1 MISVECAASGVDPSV
16 LQLAQGKDLMVGVID
31 VGTEEV
37 ETPATVADRIRA
49 VLPYV
54 APDKLYPC
62 TDCGMIPRSR
72 EAARGKMKALADGA
86 RIVRTETDKRTDRRH
101 PESGSAK
108 IAPGRIMHGTYTIN
122 GVTLHVEET
131 GSGEPIIFVHEFGGD
146 ARSWQPQVEHFSR
159 HYRCVVYNA
168 RGYPPSDV
176 PEDETLYGQH
186 LSTADL
192 KGVLDALDIERAFVV
207 GLSMGAYTGLML
219 TMQHPERVRALVFA
233 SGGSGAYPETR
244 KQFLADT
251 TAVAE
256 KILQAN
262 SVEAAG
268 ISSGPSRVQL
278 QNKNQTVWEQFAA
291 HLSEHSAVGSAYTLR
306 HVQAER
312 PSLYDLT
319 GLTSVRCDDADALGC
334 RR

>member
-1 MISVECAASGVDPSV
+1 M
-16 LQLAQGKDLMVGVID
+16 
-31 VGTEEV
+31 T
-37 ETPATVADRIRA
+37 RI
-49 VLPYV
+49 P
-54 APDKLYPC
+54 
-62 TDCGMIPRSR
+62 
-72 EAARGKMKALADGA
+72 
-86 RIVRTETDKRTDRRH
+86 
-101 PESGSAK
+101 
-108 IAPGRIMHGTYTIN
+108 IN
-122 GVTLHVEET
+122 GVSLHVEET
-131 GSGEPIIFVHEFGGD
+131 GSGESIVFVHEFGGD

-176 PEDETLYGQH
+176 PEDERLYGQQ

-192 KGVLDALDIERAFVV
+192 KGVLDALDIEQAFVV

-219 TMQHPERVRALVFA
+219 TVQHPERVRALVFA
-233 SGGSGAYPETR
+233 SGGSGAYPATR
-244 KQFLADT
+244 AQFLADT
-251 TAVAE
+251 TTVAE
-256 KILQAN
+256 KMLQAN
-262 SVEAAG
+262 SVDVAG

-319 GLTSVRCDDADALGC
+319 TELGAVTTPTLLVVGDEDESCLDVNLYLKRTMPYAGLSIFPKSGHLLNLEEPERFNALIDEFFQTVQAGQWS
-334 RR
+334 RRDPRSETVSAFGQKT

>member
-1 MISVECAASGVDPSV
+1 M
-16 LQLAQGKDLMVGVID
+16 
-31 VGTEEV
+31 T
-37 ETPATVADRIRA
+37 RI
-49 VLPYV
+49 P
-54 APDKLYPC
+54 
-62 TDCGMIPRSR
+62 
-72 EAARGKMKALADGA
+72 
-86 RIVRTETDKRTDRRH
+86 
-101 PESGSAK
+101 
-108 IAPGRIMHGTYTIN
+108 IN
-122 GVTLHVEET
+122 GVSLHVEET
-131 GSGEPIIFVHEFGGD
+131 GSGESIIFVHEFGGD
-146 ARSWQPQVEHFSR
+146 TRSWQPQVEQLSQ

-176 PEDETLYGQH
+176 PEDERLYGQQ

-233 SGGSGAYPETR
+233 SGGSGAYPATR
-244 KQFLADT
+244 TQFLADT
-251 TAVAE
+251 NAVAE

-262 SVEAAG
+262 SVDASG

-278 QNKNQTVWEQFAA
+278 QNKNRTVWEQFAA

-312 PSLYDLT
+312 PSLYDLAAELRAVT
-319 GLTSVRCDDADALGC
+319 TPTLLVVGDEDESCLDVNLHLKRTMPYSGLSIFPKSGHLLNLEEPERFNVLIDEFFQTVQAGQWS
-334 RR
+334 RRDPRSETVSAFGQKP

>member
-1 MISVECAASGVDPSV
+1 M
-16 LQLAQGKDLMVGVID
+16 
-31 VGTEEV
+31 T
-37 ETPATVADRIRA
+37 RI
-49 VLPYV
+49 P
-54 APDKLYPC
+54 
-62 TDCGMIPRSR
+62 
-72 EAARGKMKALADGA
+72 
-86 RIVRTETDKRTDRRH
+86 
-101 PESGSAK
+101 
-108 IAPGRIMHGTYTIN
+108 IN
-122 GVTLHVEET
+122 GVSLHVEET
-131 GSGEPIIFVHEFGGD
+131 GSGESIVFVHEFGGD

-176 PEDETLYGQH
+176 PEDERLYGQQ

-192 KGVLDALDIERAFVV
+192 KGVLDALDIEQAFVV

-219 TMQHPERVRALVFA
+219 TVQHPERVRALVFA

-244 KQFLADT
+244 TRFLVDT
-251 TAVAE
+251 NAVAE
-256 KILQAN
+256 KMLRAN
-262 SVEAAG
+262 SVDAAG

-319 GLTSVRCDDADALGC
+319 TELGAVTTPTLLVVGDEDESCLDVNLYLKRTMPYAGLSIFPKSGHLLNLEEPERFNALIDEFFQTVKAGQWS
-334 RR
+334 RRDPRSETVSAFGQKT

>member
-1 MISVECAASGVDPSV
+1 M
-16 LQLAQGKDLMVGVID
+16 
-31 VGTEEV
+31 
-37 ETPATVADRIRA
+37 
-49 VLPYV
+49 
-54 APDKLYPC
+54 
-62 TDCGMIPRSR
+62 
-72 EAARGKMKALADGA
+72 ARTQ
-86 RIVRTETDKRTDRRH
+86 V
-101 PESGSAK
+101 
-108 IAPGRIMHGTYTIN
+108 N
-122 GVTLHVEET
+122 GVTLHVEEV

-319 GLTSVRCDDADALGC
+319 TELGAVTTPTLLVVGDEDESCLDVNLYLKRTMPYAGLSIFPKSGHLLNLEEPERFNSLIDEFFQTVQAGQWS
-334 RR
+334 RRDPRSETVSAFGQKT

>member
-1 MISVECAASGVDPSV
+1 M
-16 LQLAQGKDLMVGVID
+16 
-31 VGTEEV
+31 T
-37 ETPATVADRIRA
+37 
-49 VLPYV
+49 
-54 APDKLYPC
+54 
-62 TDCGMIPRSR
+62 
-72 EAARGKMKALADGA
+72 
-86 RIVRTETDKRTDRRH
+86 RRQ
-101 PESGSAK
+101 
-108 IAPGRIMHGTYTIN
+108 IN
-122 GVTLHVEET
+122 GVSLHVEEA
-131 GSGEPIIFVHEFGGD
+131 GSGESSVFVHEVGGD

-159 HYRCVVYNA
+159 HYRCIVYNA

-176 PEDETLYGQH
+176 PEDERLYGQQ

-192 KGVLDALDIERAFVV
+192 KGVLDALDIEQAFVV

-233 SGGSGAYPETR
+233 SGGSGAYPATR

-251 TAVAE
+251 NAVAE

-262 SVEAAG
+262 SVDVAG
-268 ISSGPSRVQL
+268 IASGPSRVQL

-312 PSLYDLT
+312 PSLYDFTTELGAVT
-319 GLTSVRCDDADALGC
+319 TPTLLVVGDEDESCLDVNLHLRRTMPYAGLSIFPKSGHLLNLEEPERFNALIDEFFQTVKARQWS
-334 RR
+334 RRDPRSETVSAFGQKT

>member
-1 MISVECAASGVDPSV
+1 M
-16 LQLAQGKDLMVGVID
+16 
-31 VGTEEV
+31 
-37 ETPATVADRIRA
+37 
-49 VLPYV
+49 
-54 APDKLYPC
+54 
-62 TDCGMIPRSR
+62 
-72 EAARGKMKALADGA
+72 A
-86 RIVRTETDKRTDRRH
+86 RI
-101 PESGSAK
+101 P
-108 IAPGRIMHGTYTIN
+108 IN

-146 ARSWQPQVEHFSR
+146 ARSWQPQVEHFSP

-168 RGYPPSDV
+168 RGYPPSDI

-192 KGVLDALDIERAFVV
+192 RGVLDVLDIEQAFVV

-233 SGGSGAYPETR
+233 SGGSGAYPATR

-251 TAVAE
+251 NAVAE

-262 SVEAAG
+262 SVDAAG
-268 ISSGPSRVQL
+268 IASGPSRVQL
-278 QNKNQTVWEQFAA
+278 QNKNHAVWEQFAA
-291 HLSEHSAVGSAYTLR
+291 HLSEHSAAGSAYTLR

-319 GLTSVRCDDADALGC
+319 DDLRTVTTPTLLVVGDEDESCLDVNLYLKRTIPYSGLSIFPKSGHLLNLEEPEHFNALIDEFFQTVKAGQWS
-334 RR
+334 RRDPRSETVSAFGQKT

>member
-1 MISVECAASGVDPSV
+1 M
-16 LQLAQGKDLMVGVID
+16 
-31 VGTEEV
+31 T
-37 ETPATVADRIRA
+37 
-49 VLPYV
+49 
-54 APDKLYPC
+54 
-62 TDCGMIPRSR
+62 
-72 EAARGKMKALADGA
+72 
-86 RIVRTETDKRTDRRH
+86 RRQ
-101 PESGSAK
+101 
-108 IAPGRIMHGTYTIN
+108 IN
-122 GVTLHVEET
+122 GVSLHVEET
-131 GSGEPIIFVHEFGGD
+131 GSGEPVIFVHEFGGD
-146 ARSWQPQVEHFSR
+146 ARSWQPQVEHFSH

-192 KGVLDALDIERAFVV
+192 KGVLDALDIEQAFVV

-251 TAVAE
+251 NAVAE
-256 KILQAN
+256 KMLRAN
-262 SVEAAG
+262 SVDAAG
-268 ISSGPSRVQL
+268 ISFGPSRVQL
-278 QNKNQTVWEQFAA
+278 QNKNQAVWEQFAA

-319 GLTSVRCDDADALGC
+319 DDLRAVTTPTLLVVGDEDESCLDVNLYLKRTMPYSGLSIFPKSGHLLNLEEPERFNVLLDEFFQTVKAGQWS
-334 RR
+334 RRDPRSETVSAFGQKT

>member
-1 MISVECAASGVDPSV
+1 M
-16 LQLAQGKDLMVGVID
+16 
-31 VGTEEV
+31 
-37 ETPATVADRIRA
+37 
-49 VLPYV
+49 
-54 APDKLYPC
+54 
-62 TDCGMIPRSR
+62 
-72 EAARGKMKALADGA
+72 A
-86 RIVRTETDKRTDRRH
+86 RI
-101 PESGSAK
+101 P
-108 IAPGRIMHGTYTIN
+108 IN
-122 GVTLHVEET
+122 GVTLHVEEV

-319 GLTSVRCDDADALGC
+319 TELGAVTTPTLLVVGDEDESCLDVNLYLKRTMPYAGLSIFPKSGHLLNLEEPERFNSLIDEFFQTVQAGQWS
-334 RR
+334 RRDPRSKTVSAFGQKT

>member
-1 MISVECAASGVDPSV
+1 M
-16 LQLAQGKDLMVGVID
+16 
-31 VGTEEV
+31 
-37 ETPATVADRIRA
+37 
-49 VLPYV
+49 
-54 APDKLYPC
+54 
-62 TDCGMIPRSR
+62 
-72 EAARGKMKALADGA
+72 A
-86 RIVRTETDKRTDRRH
+86 RI
-101 PESGSAK
+101 P
-108 IAPGRIMHGTYTIN
+108 IN

-146 ARSWQPQVEHFSR
+146 ARSWQPQVEHFSP

-192 KGVLDALDIERAFVV
+192 RGVLDALDIEQAFVV

-233 SGGSGAYPETR
+233 SGGSGAYPATR

-251 TAVAE
+251 NVVAE

-262 SVEAAG
+262 SVDAAG

-278 QNKNQTVWEQFAA
+278 QNKNHTVWEQFAA
-291 HLSEHSAVGSAYTLR
+291 HLSEHSAAGSAYTLR

-319 GLTSVRCDDADALGC
+319 DNLRAVTTPTLLVVGDEDESCLDVNLYLKRTMPYSGLSIFPKSGHLLNLEEPERFNALIDEFFQMVQAGQWS
-334 RR
+334 RRDPRSETVSAFGQKT

>member
-1 MISVECAASGVDPSV
+1 M
-16 LQLAQGKDLMVGVID
+16 
-31 VGTEEV
+31 
-37 ETPATVADRIRA
+37 
-49 VLPYV
+49 
-54 APDKLYPC
+54 
-62 TDCGMIPRSR
+62 
-72 EAARGKMKALADGA
+72 ARKQ
-86 RIVRTETDKRTDRRH
+86 
-101 PESGSAK
+101 
-108 IAPGRIMHGTYTIN
+108 IN
-122 GVTLHVEET
+122 GVTLHIEET

-146 ARSWQPQVEHFSR
+146 TRSWQPQVEHFSL

-192 KGVLDALDIERAFVV
+192 KGVLDALDIEQAFVV

-219 TMQHPERVRALVFA
+219 TMQYPERVRALVFA

-256 KILQAN
+256 KILQAD
-262 SVEAAG
+262 SVDAAG
-268 ISSGPSRVQL
+268 IASGPSRVQL
-278 QNKNQTVWEQFAA
+278 QNKNHAIWEQFAA

-319 GLTSVRCDDADALGC
+319 AELRAMTTPTLLVVGDEDESCLDVNLYLKRTMPYSGLTIFPKSGHLLNLEEPERFNALIDEFFRTVQAGQWS
-334 RR
+334 RRDPRSETVSAFGQKT

>member
-1 MISVECAASGVDPSV
+1 M
-16 LQLAQGKDLMVGVID
+16 
-31 VGTEEV
+31 T
-37 ETPATVADRIRA
+37 RI
-49 VLPYV
+49 P
-54 APDKLYPC
+54 
-62 TDCGMIPRSR
+62 
-72 EAARGKMKALADGA
+72 
-86 RIVRTETDKRTDRRH
+86 
-101 PESGSAK
+101 
-108 IAPGRIMHGTYTIN
+108 IN
-122 GVTLHVEET
+122 GVSLHVEET
-131 GSGEPIIFVHEFGGD
+131 GSGESIVFVHEFGGD

-176 PEDETLYGQH
+176 PEDERLYGQQ

-192 KGVLDALDIERAFVV
+192 KGVLDALDIEQAFVV

-219 TMQHPERVRALVFA
+219 TVQHPERVRALVFA

-244 KQFLADT
+244 TRFLVDT
-251 TAVAE
+251 NAVAE
-256 KILQAN
+256 KMLQAN
-262 SVEAAG
+262 SVDAAG

-319 GLTSVRCDDADALGC
+319 TELGAVTTPTLLVVGDEDESCLDVNLYLKRTMPYAGLSIFPKSGHLLNLEEPERFNALIDEFFQTVKAGQWS
-334 RR
+334 RRDPRSETVSAFGQKT

>member
-1 MISVECAASGVDPSV
+1 M
-16 LQLAQGKDLMVGVID
+16 
-31 VGTEEV
+31 T
-37 ETPATVADRIRA
+37 RI
-49 VLPYV
+49 P
-54 APDKLYPC
+54 
-62 TDCGMIPRSR
+62 
-72 EAARGKMKALADGA
+72 
-86 RIVRTETDKRTDRRH
+86 
-101 PESGSAK
+101 
-108 IAPGRIMHGTYTIN
+108 IN
-122 GVTLHVEET
+122 GVSLHVEET
-131 GSGEPIIFVHEFGGD
+131 GSGESIIFVHEFGGD
-146 ARSWQPQVEHFSR
+146 TRSWQPQVEQLSR

-176 PEDETLYGQH
+176 PEDETLYGQQ

-244 KQFLADT
+244 TQFLADT
-251 TAVAE
+251 HAVAE

-262 SVEAAG
+262 SVDASG

-312 PSLYDLT
+312 PSLYDLAAELRAVT
-319 GLTSVRCDDADALGC
+319 TPTLLVVGDEDESCLDVNLHLKRTMPYAGLSIFPKSGHLLNLEEPERFNVLIDEFFQTVKAGQWS
-334 RR
+334 RRDPRSETLSAFGQKP

>member
-1 MISVECAASGVDPSV
+1 M
-16 LQLAQGKDLMVGVID
+16 
-31 VGTEEV
+31 
-37 ETPATVADRIRA
+37 
-49 VLPYV
+49 
-54 APDKLYPC
+54 
-62 TDCGMIPRSR
+62 
-72 EAARGKMKALADGA
+72 A
-86 RIVRTETDKRTDRRH
+86 RI
-101 PESGSAK
+101 P
-108 IAPGRIMHGTYTIN
+108 IN

-319 GLTSVRCDDADALGC
+319 DDLRAVTTPTLLVVGDEDESCLDVNLYLKRTMPYAGLSIFPKSGHLLNLEEPERFNSLIDEFFQTVQAGQWS
-334 RR
+334 RRDPRSETVSAFGQKT

>member
-1 MISVECAASGVDPSV
+1 M
-16 LQLAQGKDLMVGVID
+16 
-31 VGTEEV
+31 
-37 ETPATVADRIRA
+37 
-49 VLPYV
+49 
-54 APDKLYPC
+54 
-62 TDCGMIPRSR
+62 
-72 EAARGKMKALADGA
+72 ARTQ
-86 RIVRTETDKRTDRRH
+86 V
-101 PESGSAK
+101 
-108 IAPGRIMHGTYTIN
+108 N
-122 GVTLHVEET
+122 GVTLHVEEV

-278 QNKNQTVWEQFAA
+278 QNKNQMVWEQFAA

-319 GLTSVRCDDADALGC
+319 DDLRAVTTPTLLVVGDEDESCLDVNLYLKRTMPYAGLSIFPKSGHLLNLEEPERFNSLIDEFFQTVQAGQWS
-334 RR
+334 RRDPRSETVSAFGQKT

>member
-1 MISVECAASGVDPSV
+1 M
-16 LQLAQGKDLMVGVID
+16 
-31 VGTEEV
+31 T
-37 ETPATVADRIRA
+37 RI
-49 VLPYV
+49 P
-54 APDKLYPC
+54 
-62 TDCGMIPRSR
+62 
-72 EAARGKMKALADGA
+72 
-86 RIVRTETDKRTDRRH
+86 
-101 PESGSAK
+101 
-108 IAPGRIMHGTYTIN
+108 IN
-122 GVTLHVEET
+122 GVSLHVEET
-131 GSGEPIIFVHEFGGD
+131 GSGESIVFVHEFGGD

-168 RGYPPSDV
+168 RGYSPSDV
-176 PEDETLYGQH
+176 PEDERLYGQQ

-192 KGVLDALDIERAFVV
+192 KGVLDVLDIERAFVV

-219 TMQHPERVRALVFA
+219 TVQHPERVRALVFA

-244 KQFLADT
+244 AQFLADT

-256 KILQAN
+256 KMLQAN
-262 SVEAAG
+262 SVDAAG

-319 GLTSVRCDDADALGC
+319 TELGAVTTPTLLVVGDEDESCLDVNLYLKRTMPYSGLTILPKSGHLLNLEEPERFNGLIDEFFQTVKAGQWQ
-334 RR
+334 RRDPRSETLRAFGQRS

>member
-1 MISVECAASGVDPSV
+1 M
-16 LQLAQGKDLMVGVID
+16 
-31 VGTEEV
+31 T
-37 ETPATVADRIRA
+37 RI
-49 VLPYV
+49 P
-54 APDKLYPC
+54 
-62 TDCGMIPRSR
+62 
-72 EAARGKMKALADGA
+72 
-86 RIVRTETDKRTDRRH
+86 
-101 PESGSAK
+101 
-108 IAPGRIMHGTYTIN
+108 IN
-122 GVTLHVEET
+122 GVSLHVEET
-131 GSGEPIIFVHEFGGD
+131 GSGESIIFVHEFGGD
-146 ARSWQPQVEHFSR
+146 TRSWQPQVEQLSQ

-176 PEDETLYGQH
+176 PEDETLYGQQ

-244 KQFLADT
+244 TQFLADT
-251 TAVAE
+251 HAVAE
-256 KILQAN
+256 KMLQAN
-262 SVEAAG
+262 SVDASG

-291 HLSEHSAVGSAYTLR
+291 HLSEHSALGSAYTLR

-312 PSLYDLT
+312 PSLYDLAAELRAVT
-319 GLTSVRCDDADALGC
+319 TPTLLVVGDEDESCLDVNLHLKRTMPYSGLSIFPKSGHLLNLEEPERFNVLIDEFFQTVKAGQWS
-334 RR
+334 RRDPRSETVSAFGQKP

>member
-1 MISVECAASGVDPSV
+1 M
-16 LQLAQGKDLMVGVID
+16 
-31 VGTEEV
+31 
-37 ETPATVADRIRA
+37 
-49 VLPYV
+49 
-54 APDKLYPC
+54 
-62 TDCGMIPRSR
+62 
-72 EAARGKMKALADGA
+72 ARTQ
-86 RIVRTETDKRTDRRH
+86 V
-101 PESGSAK
+101 
-108 IAPGRIMHGTYTIN
+108 N
-122 GVTLHVEET
+122 GVTLHVEEI

-219 TMQHPERVRALVFA
+219 SMQHPERVRALVFA

-319 GLTSVRCDDADALGC
+319 DDLRAVTTPTLLVVGDEDESCLDVNLYLKRTMPYTGLSIFPKSGHLLNLEEPERFNSLIDEFFQTVQAGQWS
-334 RR
+334 RRDPRSETVSAFGQKT

>member
-1 MISVECAASGVDPSV
+1 M
-16 LQLAQGKDLMVGVID
+16 
-31 VGTEEV
+31 T
-37 ETPATVADRIRA
+37 RI
-49 VLPYV
+49 P
-54 APDKLYPC
+54 
-62 TDCGMIPRSR
+62 
-72 EAARGKMKALADGA
+72 
-86 RIVRTETDKRTDRRH
+86 
-101 PESGSAK
+101 
-108 IAPGRIMHGTYTIN
+108 IN
-122 GVTLHVEET
+122 GVSLHVEET
-131 GSGEPIIFVHEFGGD
+131 GSGESIVFVHEFGGD

-176 PEDETLYGQH
+176 PEDERLYGQQ

-192 KGVLDALDIERAFVV
+192 KGVLDALDIEQAFVV

-219 TMQHPERVRALVFA
+219 TVQHPERVRALVFA

-244 KQFLADT
+244 AQFLVDT
-251 TAVAE
+251 NAVAE
-256 KILQAN
+256 KMLQAN
-262 SVEAAG
+262 SVDAAG

-319 GLTSVRCDDADALGC
+319 TELRSVTPPTLLVVGDEDESCLDVNLHLKRTMPYAGLSILPKSGHLLNLEEPERFNALIDEFFQTVKAGQWS
-334 RR
+334 RRDPRSETVSAFGQKT

>member
-1 MISVECAASGVDPSV
+1 M
-16 LQLAQGKDLMVGVID
+16 
-31 VGTEEV
+31 
-37 ETPATVADRIRA
+37 
-49 VLPYV
+49 
-54 APDKLYPC
+54 
-62 TDCGMIPRSR
+62 
-72 EAARGKMKALADGA
+72 ARTQ
-86 RIVRTETDKRTDRRH
+86 V
-101 PESGSAK
+101 
-108 IAPGRIMHGTYTIN
+108 N
-122 GVTLHVEET
+122 GVTLHVEEV

-319 GLTSVRCDDADALGC
+319 DDLRAVTTPTLLVVGDEDESCLDVNLYLKRTMPYAGLSIFPKSGHLLNLEEPERFNSLINEFFQTVQAGQWS
-334 RR
+334 RRDPRSETVSAFGQKT